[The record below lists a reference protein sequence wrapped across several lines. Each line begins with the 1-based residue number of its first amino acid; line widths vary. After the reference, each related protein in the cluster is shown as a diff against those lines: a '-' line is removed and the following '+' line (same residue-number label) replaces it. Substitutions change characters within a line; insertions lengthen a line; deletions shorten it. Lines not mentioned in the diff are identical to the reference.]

1 MANGN
6 GLTGELEPF
15 AAAVRRL
22 SGGTLR
28 IEFKSAWREGTPGYE
43 TGVIGDVKAGKA
55 DLAWAGSRAFDSVGV
70 AAFDALH
77 APLLID
83 SYALERRAL
92 QSPLVREMLGG
103 LKPLGVVGLGILP
116 GPLRKPLG
124 VSRLV
129 GPADYAG
136 KTLAF
141 QRSRVA
147 EQTLRALGARGAE
160 IPFAGA
166 IDAYDGVEQEIA
178 VDRRHGYDAHAKYL
192 TTNVNLWPRPVV
204 IFMNRNAF
212 DKLNGR
218 QRTALHDAA
227 RVALPATLA
236 IRAGGGDRR
245 CGEPLPPRRALR
257 HGRQSR
263 PGGAASRGPARLRPA
278 RARRADQG
286 RDRAD
291 PSHAVPSGLHPGRAG
306 MLQHRLAAARHR
318 QGHADRRRLPRP
330 HHAGGPARRGS
341 LRGEVNPENYG
352 SSKMV
357 LDRGRVTQQQPAGD
371 SAAGTYTVAGHTVT
385 LTFTRSAG
393 GGARTRPG
401 EVWYFGWSLYRDQLT
416 LAPVPGKVSPAPMLR
431 QAVAANRQRALIRNA
446 MMPKGRAGSPAGARS
461 LCRDLDDDPSARSRR
476 AVDAEPPAER
486 LDAISETAQSRPASR
501 VGAAHAVVD
510 DLDDEPACVP
520 VQLDPHER
528 RARVFRGI
536 GERLGAYEVHGGL
549 DGGGEAPGV
558 HTHLDRDRRA
568 AGELRERRGQSAGGQ
583 RRGVDPARQLA
594 QLRAG
599 RVELGLHVA
608 QQR

>member
-1 MANGN
+1 MRRTTANRGAQAALSAATIALVLAGCGGGSSDKAGGARTPKPTVLTMANGN

-15 AAAVRRL
+15 AAAARRL

-43 TGVIGDVKAGKA
+43 TGVIGDVKAGTA
-55 DLAWAGSRAFDSVGV
+55 DLGWAGSRAFDSVGV

-83 SYALERRAL
+83 SYALQRRAL

-166 IDAYDGVEQEIA
+166 IDAYDGVEQEILSIA
-178 VDRRHGYDAHAKYL
+178 GSGYDAHAKYL

-204 IFMNRNAF
+204 IFMNRKAF

-236 IRAGGGDRR
+236 IQQAEETEEGAGELCRR
-245 CGEPLPPRRALR
+245 GVHFVTAGKADLAALRRAVQPVYDQLQR
-257 HGRQSR
+257 DAQTK
-263 PGGAASRGPARLRPA
+263 AAIEQIQAMRSQVASTPDAPACSNTGSAPVGTRPA
-278 RARRADQG
+278 TPIDGVYRVHTTPEDLRA
-286 RDRAD
+286 
-291 PSHAVPSGLHPGRAG
+291 AG
-306 MLQHRLAAARHR
+306 A
-318 QGHADRRRLPRP
+318 
-330 HHAGGPARRGS
+330 S
-341 LRGEVNPENYG
+341 SGEVNPENYG

-357 LDRGRVTQQQPAGD
+357 LDRGRVTLQQPAGD

-385 LTFTRSAG
+385 LTFTRGAG
-393 GGARTRPG
+393 GPARTRPG
-401 EVWYFGWSLYRDQLT
+401 EAWYFGWSRYRDQLT
-416 LAPVPGKVSPAPMLR
+416 FGPVPGKVSPPPM
-431 QAVAANRQRALIRNA
+431 
-446 MMPKGRAGSPAGARS
+446 
-461 LCRDLDDDPSARSRR
+461 
-476 AVDAEPPAER
+476 
-486 LDAISETAQSRPASR
+486 
-501 VGAAHAVVD
+501 
-510 DLDDEPACVP
+510 
-520 VQLDPHER
+520 
-528 RARVFRGI
+528 
-536 GERLGAYEVHGGL
+536 
-549 DGGGEAPGV
+549 
-558 HTHLDRDRRA
+558 
-568 AGELRERRGQSAGGQ
+568 
-583 RRGVDPARQLA
+583 
-594 QLRAG
+594 
-599 RVELGLHVA
+599 RVEPWRRIGNA
-608 QQR
+608 P

>member
-1 MANGN
+1 MRRTTANRGAQAALSAATIALVLAGCGGGSSDKAGGARTPKPTVLTLANGN

-43 TGVIGDVKAGKA
+43 TSVIGDVKAGKA

-166 IDAYDGVEQEIA
+166 IDAYDGVEQEILSIA
-178 VDRRHGYDAHAKYL
+178 GSGYDAHAKYL

-212 DKLNGR
+212 EKLNGR

-236 IRAGGGDRR
+236 IQQAEETEEGAGELCRR
-245 CGEPLPPRRALR
+245 GVHFVTAGKADLAALRRAVQPVYDKLERDPLTRSAIEQIQRMRSGAEAITDAPTCSNANSPANVKAEHTRIDGVYRVHTTAADLR
-257 HGRQSR
+257 AAGAPEGDIR
-263 PGGAASRGPARLRPA
+263 P
-278 RARRADQG
+278 Q
-286 RDRAD
+286 
-291 PSHAVPSGLHPGRAG
+291 
-306 MLQHRLAAARHR
+306 
-318 QGHADRRRLPRP
+318 
-330 HHAGGPARRGS
+330 
-341 LRGEVNPENYG
+341 NYG
-352 SSKMV
+352 SYEIV
-357 LDRGRVTQQQPAGD
+357 LDRGHFMHEAGAHQ
-371 SAAGTYTVAGHTVT
+371 SLEGTYAVVGDRITLTVT
-385 LTFTRSAG
+385 RAPTAPESRV
-393 GGARTRPG
+393 G
-401 EVWYFGWSLYRDQLT
+401 ERFDFHWSLYRDQLT
-416 LAPVPGKVSPAPMLR
+416 LKPVPGKVSPAPL
-431 QAVAANRQRALIRNA
+431 L
-446 MMPKGRAGSPAGARS
+446 
-461 LCRDLDDDPSARSRR
+461 
-476 AVDAEPPAER
+476 AEPW
-486 LDAISETAQSRPASR
+486 
-501 VGAAHAVVD
+501 
-510 DLDDEPACVP
+510 
-520 VQLDPHER
+520 R
-528 RARVFRGI
+528 RI
-536 GERLGAYEVHGGL
+536 GS
-549 DGGGEAPGV
+549 AP
-558 HTHLDRDRRA
+558 
-568 AGELRERRGQSAGGQ
+568 
-583 RRGVDPARQLA
+583 
-594 QLRAG
+594 
-599 RVELGLHVA
+599 
-608 QQR
+608 